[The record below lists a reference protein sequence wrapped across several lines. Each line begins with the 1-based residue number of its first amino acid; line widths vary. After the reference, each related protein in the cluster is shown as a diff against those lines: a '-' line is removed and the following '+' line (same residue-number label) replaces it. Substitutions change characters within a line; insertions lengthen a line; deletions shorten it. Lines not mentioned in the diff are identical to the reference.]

1 MGRRP
6 GEVMGWNS
14 LGITHD
20 FMARQVRPGEL
31 CIDATAGRGRD
42 TLLLARLTGP
52 TGRVIALDIQP
63 EAVEAT
69 RSLLR
74 AEGVSGWCEVHQ
86 LGHQELEKVAQPG
99 TAGCIVFNLG
109 WLPGG
114 DHRIHTTARTT
125 LPALEQALR
134 LLRPGGA
141 LSLCVYY
148 GKENGLEERDAV
160 LRWLAGL
167 DSRIWNVLRLDFPNR
182 KTTRPFRF
190 LFRGT
195 GKRRAGTCCARLRSW
210 DLFFGGANVSRLPGG
225 GVPFWSARKEPKSG
239 SREAS
244 LPLVGNV
251 ALKALWAFI
260 ASASLRNR
268 PTP

>member
-114 DHRIHTTARTT
+114 DHRIHTTART
-125 LPALEQALR
+125 A
-134 LLRPGGA
+134 
-141 LSLCVYY
+141 
-148 GKENGLEERDAV
+148 
-160 LRWLAGL
+160 
-167 DSRIWNVLRLDFPNR
+167 
-182 KTTRPFRF
+182 
-190 LFRGT
+190 
-195 GKRRAGTCCARLRSW
+195 
-210 DLFFGGANVSRLPGG
+210 
-225 GVPFWSARKEPKSG
+225 
-239 SREAS
+239 
-244 LPLVGNV
+244 
-251 ALKALWAFI
+251 
-260 ASASLRNR
+260 
-268 PTP
+268 

>member
-74 AEGVSGWCEVHQ
+74 AEGVFGWCVVHQ
-86 LGHQELEKVAQPG
+86 LGHEELEKVAQPG

-182 KTTRPFRF
+182 KNDPPIPVFIQREGPAC
-190 LFRGT
+190 
-195 GKRRAGTCCARLRSW
+195 RRCHALPAP
-210 DLFFGGANVSRLPGG
+210 FGGLT
-225 GVPFWSARKEPKSG
+225 
-239 SREAS
+239 
-244 LPLVGNV
+244 L
-251 ALKALWAFI
+251 
-260 ASASLRNR
+260 
-268 PTP
+268 

>member
-42 TLLLARLTGP
+42 TLLARLTGP

-182 KTTRPFRF
+182 KNDPPIPVFIQREGPAC
-190 LFRGT
+190 
-195 GKRRAGTCCARLRSW
+195 RRCHALPAP
-210 DLFFGGANVSRLPGG
+210 FGGLT
-225 GVPFWSARKEPKSG
+225 
-239 SREAS
+239 
-244 LPLVGNV
+244 L
-251 ALKALWAFI
+251 
-260 ASASLRNR
+260 
-268 PTP
+268 